1 MSKIYASAAGEESFN
16 QRLHE
21 ICFKTNLDYDDLL
34 LPFDIKALIAHG
46 EMLGECQLIS
56 SEDSILI
63 VNTLKE
69 MLKSAESG
77 EFRMS
82 EEWEDCHSLI
92 EAELI
97 ERCGVAGKRLY
108 MARSRNDQ
116 VVSATRLYGRQRVA
130 TIFTQVKEFMG
141 VLLGFSQKHEMI
153 PMAGYTHTQRA
164 MPASVGMWA
173 SSFLEILL
181 NQQQTIEAAFALN
194 DVNVLGSAAGFGTAF
209 EIDRDL
215 VTEKLGLGR
224 TQVNSMSCQ
233 LSRGQVECQTLQAF
247 WGVMFVINRL
257 ANDMVWMTSAEF
269 DFLDVGKSCTTG
281 SSIMPNKRNL
291 DPCEII
297 RGRYHIFTGYLAQ
310 AQSVVSNLF
319 SGYNS
324 DFQESKPVFME
335 GLELISTSIEAMS
348 IVLSNTGIKE
358 ESLQAAFSADIFATD
373 EVNRYVGEGKTF
385 RDAYRDVKAN
395 LGAVKVED
403 PLENIQGKKHLG
415 ATGNLGL
422 EVLSARLQD
431 WQSLYEK

>member
-1 MSKIYASAAGEESFN
+1 MSTIYASGKEEESFN

-21 ICFKTNLDYDDLL
+21 ICFKTNLNYDNLL
-34 LPFDIKALIAHG
+34 MPYDIEALIAHG
-46 EMLGECQLIS
+46 EMLGECELISAADSQLI
-56 SEDSILI
+56 
-63 VNTLKE
+63 VKALKE
-69 MLKSAESG
+69 MLVDAQAGKLA
-77 EFRMS
+77 MS
-82 EEWEDCHSLI
+82 VEWEDCHSLI

-97 ERCGVAGKRLY
+97 TRCGDAGKRLY
-108 MARSRNDQ
+108 MGRSRNDQ
-116 VVSATRLYGRQRVA
+116 VLSAIRLYGRNKIV
-130 TIFTQVKEFMG
+130 TIRSQLKKFMAA
-141 VLLGFSQKHEMI
+141 LLNFSKKYEMV

-181 NQQQTIEAAFALN
+181 NQKNTVDAAYSLN

-209 EIDRDL
+209 AIDRDS

-257 ANDMVWMTSAEF
+257 AHDMVWMTSVEF
-269 DFLDVGKSCTTG
+269 DFLDVAKSCTTG
-281 SSIMPNKRNL
+281 SSIMPHKRNL

-310 AQSVVSNLF
+310 AQSVISNLF

-324 DFQESKPVFME
+324 DYQESKPIFME
-335 GLELISTSIEAMS
+335 GLELISTSIEAMT
-348 IVLSNTGIKE
+348 IVIENTGVKE
-358 ESLQAAFSADIFATD
+358 DKLKAAFSSDLFATD
-373 EVNRYVGEGKTF
+373 EVNRYVMEGKTF
-385 RDAYRDVKAN
+385 RDAYREVKAN
-395 LGAVKVED
+395 LDKVDVED
-403 PLENIQGKKHLG
+403 PQENIHAKTHLG

-422 EVLSARLQD
+422 DVLEKRLEE
-431 WQSLYEK
+431 WS